1 MCASPII
8 REISVKFTQFSTAL
22 MIYFKIR
29 IECMGFHFYCTEKIG
44 YIICIYSDKALA
56 WDNYMYLGWVM
67 FISTVL
73 QK

>member
-8 REISVKFTQFSTAL
+8 REISVKFTQLSTAL

-44 YIICIYSDKALA
+44 YIICIYSDKAL
-56 WDNYMYLGWVM
+56 V
-67 FISTVL
+67 
-73 QK
+73 